1 MLFGQKT
8 HAAVDVAAI
17 VVEYVPDTQSVQDA
31 LPVALLYFPA
41 THATHGPPLGPVYP
55 ALQGVRM
62 HAAIDGLALGEVML
76 AGHAVQFALPVVF
89 LYVPATHI
97 KQPIGGVML

>member
-8 HAAVDVAAI
+8 HAAADVAAI

-55 ALQGVRM
+55 ALQGSTI
-62 HAAIDGLALGEVML
+62 HASIELLPAGEIFP
-76 AGHAVQFALPVVF
+76 AGHDRHVV
-89 LYVPATHI
+89 LDIAPNPAT
-97 KQPIGGVML
+97 